1 MDINA
6 LIWFDMANKRVYQ
19 MSSGDWLTSDK
30 DSGLGRGTIDFTAPS
45 WTGREARMTIRV
57 VQKENG
63 SMKAVSFKQL
73 GVTVNE
79 LSVDRLDFPITG
91 GDKQILVTTNAASLI
106 AKITGDHAPKGT
118 IKAFTTASGL
128 TIEVN
133 DTSLSYGFPGDPGL
147 EGEFQVSLIVHMP
160 DNSNGDE
167 VNENITVNG
176 ILVPIYQPGR
186 VIPYIRFEKEFE
198 QIAGTETTV
207 SIDVESN
214 VDEYTFEIVECVEED
229 VEELHV
235 DKNLVSLPSDGSVQT
250 LNITTKPKD
259 LGWRIQNG

>member
-1 MDINA
+1 MPNNSFNNQNNGAWLSSDI
-6 LIWFDMANKRVYQ
+6 
-19 MSSGDWLTSDK
+19 SSGVGPSLIT
-30 DSGLGRGTIDFTAPS
+30 FEAPS
-45 WTGREARMTIRV
+45 WTGREPRV
-57 VQKENG
+57 TFRLVRSGED
-63 SMKAVSFKQL
+63 MKAVSFKQK
-73 GVTVNE
+73 GVTINE

-91 GDKQILVTTNAASLI
+91 GDKQVLLTTNAASVI
-106 AKITGDHAPKGT
+106 AKITGSKAPKGT

-167 VNENITVNG
+167 INENITVNG

-214 VDEYTFEIVECVEED
+214 VDEYTFEIVECEEED
-229 VEELHV
+229 AEELHV
-235 DKNLVSLPSDGSVQT
+235 DKNLVNLPSDGSVQT
-250 LNITTKPKD
+250 LSITTKPKD